1 MKRLVLG
8 AVLVTMSFGA
18 AAAQSSPS
26 RPIIMVVPFAA
37 GGPTDTVARIVA
49 QGMGPALGQSVLIE
63 NTAGAAGTIGV
74 GRVARATPDGYTI
87 VLGHWSTFVVNA
99 AVYRLPYDV
108 VNDFEP
114 ISLIADNSL
123 LIVSRK
129 DVPAQNLDELI
140 TWVKANQNTITE
152 GTSGA
157 GSAAHI
163 GGLYFQKLTGTNF
176 QFVPYRGAGPVMQDL
191 LAGLIDFTIDQSANS
206 LPQVR
211 SRQIKAYAVTAKTRI
226 ASAPDIPTVD
236 EAGLPDF
243 HMSVWFGLWAP
254 KGTPTDIVARLTAA
268 VQRALADPAVQQRMA
283 ELGVDLPPRD
293 QQTPDALRAYHNAEL
308 TKWIPLIKAA
318 NVRVE

>member
-308 TKWIPLIKAA
+308 TKWIPVIKAA